1 MIVGWAT
8 STCKGI
14 FRSRFR
20 LNSLP
25 SLSSERYSQTSSGY
39 SVTPGLLPCWVD
51 PRHSAPGNISIRPGF
66 KWNWMILTRKRYWS
80 PYTIEFMVRTGFQS
94 SLRMLRQTFPS
105 RSMFG
110 WYTFV
115 SHFTWQ
121 IVELQQGLFFVISV
135 STLGGSW
142 GYAAPILKLNV
153 NCPFL

>member
-1 MIVGWAT
+1 MKFMRNLSLSQRWYMIVGWAT

-25 SLSSERYSQTSSGY
+25 SLSSERFAQTSSGY
-39 SVTPGLLPCWVD
+39 SVTPVPPPCWVD
-51 PRHSAPGNISIRPGF
+51 PRRLAPGTITIRARLVGQ
-66 KWNWMILTRKRYWS
+66 WIILTRKRYWS

-94 SLRMLRQTFPS
+94 SLRILRQTFPS

-115 SHFTWQ
+115 SHFTWE
-121 IVELQQGLFFVISV
+121 IVELQHGLFVI
-135 STLGGSW
+135 L
-142 GYAAPILKLNV
+142 IIIIKLIIS
-153 NCPFL
+153 